1 MARYTYPDARSSV
14 AQQAAEWLVLL
25 SVDDAED
32 RARHLRLFQRW
43 CEKDSRHAAA
53 AAKMQGF
60 LDQLHA
66 VRGVLPAPVVG
77 DSVRAGLSA
86 GSKPRRSG
94 WQTVCILLC
103 MCAPLWWITQRVPP
117 SIYLADHHNLAGSQ
131 SQHVLAD
138 GSVLNLRGTTAVD
151 MDFSTT
157 QRTLHLR
164 RGEILVVVAKDAARP
179 FVVETPF
186 GQVQALGTR
195 FMLHQDE
202 NRTVLTMLESKVRV
216 VSKVSGQ
223 QLVVTPGQQ
232 LQLDETGLRQ
242 LPTVAAGL
250 QEQAWRSRRL
260 LASDQPL
267 NEVLATL
274 ARHRLGVLRYD
285 EQALAG
291 MRVSAV
297 LPLDD
302 TDEALR
308 LLQASFPALQVHQTA
323 GLVTWVAIKK

>member
-1 MARYTYPDARSSV
+1 MARYTYPDASSSV

-32 RARHLRLFQRW
+32 RARHLRLFQHW
-43 CEKDSRHAAA
+43 CDKDSRHAAA

-60 LDQLHA
+60 LDQLQT
-66 VRGVLPAPVVG
+66 VRGVLPAPVVT
-77 DSVRAGLSA
+77 DSIRAGLA
-86 GSKPRRSG
+86 TGKKPRRTG
-94 WQTVCILLC
+94 WQTACIALC
-103 MCAPLWWITQRVPP
+103 LCAPLWWATQRVPP
-117 SIYLADHHNLAGSQ
+117 AIYLADHHNLAGSQ

-138 GSVLNLRGTTAVD
+138 GSVLSLRGTTAVD
-151 MDFSTT
+151 MDFSAT

-164 RGEILVVVAKDAARP
+164 RGEMLVVVAKDAARP

-202 NRTVLTMLESKVRV
+202 NRTLLTMLESKVRV
-216 VSKVSGQ
+216 VSHVSGQ
-223 QLVVTPGQQ
+223 QLVVSPGQQ
-232 LQLDETGLRQ
+232 LQLDESGLRQ
-242 LPTVAAGL
+242 LPAVVAGM
-250 QEQAWRSRRL
+250 QEQAWHSHRL

-285 EQALAG
+285 ESALAG

-308 LLQASFPALQVHQTA
+308 LLQASFPALQVRQL
-323 GLVTWVAIKK
+323 GGVVTWVTMKK